1 MSCVWGKDGSLP
13 LGRTLKTDLIKL
25 HITSDDSRVITH
37 QDVKASSVSDY
48 QSKTWAVPSLKMVGL
63 FLGWIF
69 LNFPLKSAGA
79 NICMERLAI
88 WTKTIPSW
96 LWVSQGSG
104 LSSTTTPALPTSSK
118 DISDTDDKRGT
129 AFTCY
134 GSAWMK
140 LLWRSS
146 ALYCLSL
153 LFFVPL
159 SSVPGTWALKCEVNQ
174 RDEYL
179 CSLSALTGPGCLAS
193 YSNTPEWGRC

>member
-13 LGRTLKTDLIKL
+13 LGRILKTALIKL
-25 HITSDDSRVITH
+25 HITSDDSRVVTH
-37 QDVKASSVSDY
+37 QDIKASSVSDY

-79 NICMERLAI
+79 NICKERPAI

-118 DISDTDDKRGT
+118 DISDTDDKREEPLSPVTGQH
-129 AFTCY
+129 
-134 GSAWMK
+134 GW
-140 LLWRSS
+140 SS
-146 ALYCLSL
+146 SEEVLPCIAC
-153 LFFVPL
+153 LFFFFFPL
-159 SSVPGTWALKCEVNQ
+159 SSVPGTWALQCEVNQ
-174 RDEYL
+174 RDEYYATML
-179 CSLSALTGPGCLAS
+179 SVCSHRSRLFSQLQ
-193 YSNTPEWGRC
+193 

>member
-1 MSCVWGKDGSLP
+1 MSYNTVITWHHSVVSQRFSFTTETICRLSFGWLRKNTRNTSLMSCVWGKDGSLP

-25 HITSDDSRVITH
+25 HITSYDSRIVTH
-37 QDVKASSVSDY
+37 QDIKASSVSDN
-48 QSKTWAVPSLKMVGL
+48 QSKTWAIPSLKMVGL

-79 NICMERLAI
+79 NICIERLAI

-96 LWVSQGSG
+96 LWVSQRSG
-104 LSSTTTPALPTSSK
+104 LSSTTTPALPKSSK

-134 GSAWMK
+134 RSAWMK
-140 LLWRSS
+140 LFWRSS

-153 LFFVPL
+153 L
-159 SSVPGTWALKCEVNQ
+159 
-174 RDEYL
+174 
-179 CSLSALTGPGCLAS
+179 
-193 YSNTPEWGRC
+193 